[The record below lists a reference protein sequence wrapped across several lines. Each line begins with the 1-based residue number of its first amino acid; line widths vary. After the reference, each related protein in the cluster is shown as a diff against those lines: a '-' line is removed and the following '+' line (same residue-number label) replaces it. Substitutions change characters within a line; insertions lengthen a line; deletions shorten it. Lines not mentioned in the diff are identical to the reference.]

1 MNPQITLQTPSGV
14 TLELVAYSPADRYS
28 PESEA
33 RLQYAVRM
41 VINNCEVAVLY
52 CFESTQVFNGAL
64 MIDSAQIVLLASSIE
79 PARQFL
85 QQTKHL
91 WEGA

>member
-1 MNPQITLQTPSGV
+1 MKPQITLQTPSGV
-14 TLELVAYSPADRYS
+14 TLELVAYSPSDRYS

-33 RLQYAVRM
+33 RLRYAVRM
-41 VINNCEVAVLY
+41 VINNFEVAVLY
-52 CFESTQVFNGAL
+52 CFQSIQVFSGAL
-64 MIDSAQIVLLASSIE
+64 LIDSAQIVLLATCVE

-85 QQTKHL
+85 QKTEHL